1 MKKIFFLL
9 CLLLCFTCLLCACDE
24 AETPAP
30 DPDPTPTHTH
40 EWGEWRTYVLA
51 TCITEGQ
58 EKRLCS
64 CGEAEMRTVPVSN
77 EHTFTERSMTEEYE
91 CNSDAFQTDGVYYY
105 KCSVCD
111 AKGTNVYMTENARVY
126 FGEYPQTLKAENVE
140 ITETTDSRGYFL
152 GSDGAYYAKLS
163 ATPHASGYT
172 FSSGAAVMSA
182 WDYYFKVEPIA
193 WRILSITGDSAL
205 ILCDSI
211 IDNMPFNNGYDNDNY
226 ADSSIRTWLN
236 GDFFSIAF
244 SATAQGCVATSSITS
259 NPGIRDLTGIVP
271 GYVHGAPKT
280 TEDKIFLLSKEEL
293 TNAAYGLNTNEARKM
308 KASDYT
314 LANGIQADTNGNG
327 YAGWWQRDLF
337 QRDNVYFVNNN
348 GQQASTFCVGTQKY
362 VGVVPALT
370 INFS

>member
-30 DPDPTPTHTH
+30 DPDPAPTHTH

-51 TCITEGQ
+51 TCTTEGQ

-152 GSDGAYYAKLS
+152 GSDGAYYAKVS
-163 ATPHASGYT
+163 ATPFESGLT
-172 FSSGAAVMSA
+172 FSSGEAVIGA

-193 WRILSITGDSAL
+193 WRILSIKGSSAL

-211 IDNMPFNNGYDNDNY
+211 IDNQPFSSQYGTNNYGN
-226 ADSSIRTWLN
+226 STIRTWLN
-236 GDFFSIAF
+236 SGFLNTAF
-244 SATAQGCVATSSITS
+244 SAVELECVETSSITS
-259 NPGIRDLTGIVP
+259 NPGNIPEDDEP
-271 GYVHGAPKT
+271 MT
-280 TEDKIFLLSKEEL
+280 TEDKVFLLSKEEL

-314 LANGIQADTNGNG
+314 KANGIRLSATWNG
-327 YAGWWQRDLF
+327 YSHWWQRDLL
-337 QRDNVYFVNNN
+337 QSDNVYFINQD
-348 GQQASTFCVGTQKY
+348 GRETYYYCVGIYDY

>member
-24 AETPAP
+24 AETPA
-30 DPDPTPTHTH
+30 PDPTPTHTH

-152 GSDGAYYAKLS
+152 GSDGAYYAKVS
-163 ATPHASGYT
+163 ATPFASGYT
-172 FSSGAAVMSA
+172 FSSGTAVMSA

-211 IDNMPFNNGYDNDNY
+211 IENMPFNSGSYNDNY
-226 ADSSIRTWLN
+226 ADSAVRTWLN

-244 SATAQGCVATSSITS
+244 SATAQECVAISSITS
-259 NPGIRDLTGIVP
+259 KPGRDLTGQMDVYVP
-271 GYVHGAPKT
+271 GVEKT
-280 TEDKIFLLSKEEL
+280 TEDKIFLLSKEEFAN
-293 TNAAYGLNTNEARKM
+293 TVYGLNTKDARKM

-314 LANGIQADTNGNG
+314 LANGIRAEAGMNG
-327 YAGWWQRDLF
+327 YADWWIRDIY
-337 QRDNVYFVNNN
+337 QVNNTHIVNNN
-348 GQQASTFCVGTQKY
+348 GDQPFCVCNQGY
-362 VGVVPALT
+362 IGVLPALT